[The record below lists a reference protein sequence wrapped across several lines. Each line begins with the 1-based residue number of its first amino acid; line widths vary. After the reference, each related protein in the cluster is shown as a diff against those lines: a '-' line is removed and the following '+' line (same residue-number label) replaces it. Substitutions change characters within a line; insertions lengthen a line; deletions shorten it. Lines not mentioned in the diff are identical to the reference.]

1 MFPVF
6 RWSLSRNLPRSP
18 DLPLSFLPR
27 CLFLRY
33 RRALYSSSTL
43 LLSGYG
49 SRSALQLSVRRETYD
64 ADAGAVDRDP
74 AQYREVS
81 FNFFLEV
88 ASERDA
94 LSPKKLISLSFFRS
108 QSDIMMQLDDVVSS
122 LTTGPRVEEAM
133 VRRVL
138 FPLSLSP
145 ALPLPLLSLRLLPSS
160 HLLFTLSLGL
170 L

>member
-1 MFPVF
+1 M
-6 RWSLSRNLPRSP
+6 
-18 DLPLSFLPR
+18 
-27 CLFLRY
+27 
-33 RRALYSSSTL
+33 
-43 LLSGYG
+43 
-49 SRSALQLSVRRETYD
+49 
-64 ADAGAVDRDP
+64 
-74 AQYREVS
+74 S